1 MRVVI
6 REYSGK
12 GASDLFDVLKKNT
25 ADIEK
30 MLRQVAGLVS
40 YTLARTPD
48 GGYSVTVC
56 EDQAGIDQSVEIAR
70 HWIAENAPNT
80 GAAAPKI
87 SAADVIMH
95 VK

>member
-12 GASDLFDVLKKNT
+12 GANDLFDILEKNT
-25 ADIEK
+25 VEVEK
-30 MLRQVAGLVS
+30 LLRQVAGFVS
-40 YTLARTPD
+40 YTLARTSD

-70 HWIAENAPNT
+70 NWIAQNAPNT
-80 GAAAPKI
+80 GASAPKI